1 MKELYI
7 NNSELYVFDDVSG
20 LELGKESIDENDETV
35 FTKQKYIGN
44 FMPLV
49 DALVDMYED
58 GVPEQYAKITLN
70 FADGSESESM
80 TVPLKGLEKIDWS
93 NDINLRCILN
103 PDVGKVSDHIAN
115 VIRLQC
121 AKAPVEKMTIINRI
135 GTHLVEQIPVFCVGN
150 RLIWPEG
157 IAEKPS
163 VKWSPLPNIK
173 LAIDPNY
180 TEEAAVTGM
189 MRIVNLSPE
198 AGTIIFSQN
207 LLYVMREA
215 FVAAGINPRVI
226 VYIFGKTGVKK
237 TTYSGFQTQLYN
249 RDEPLEPLIRLNA
262 TIAAAINLLYEKS
275 ECVVVFDDL
284 FPAQD
289 RGIHRQ
295 QEKTLLELTRV
306 IGDGIEPARM
316 RGWKVAKEPPRCGV
330 LFTGEYYV
338 GSGSD
343 AARLLPVNI
352 ATPIDNDKLTG
363 CQNEPL
369 MLSTFFNY
377 YISWYITHFD
387 DIVTL
392 IKEWGAA
399 YRSTKTNIHAR
410 LQETQF
416 CLEAAF
422 KLFLTYCGDK
432 GFVSHEATVQRYE
445 SFYQQLRAIVRNQNN
460 RVSKAANVLDTA
472 HSKAD
477 YLALIRSLYQNARF
491 NLSNSVKHFNRDEH
505 DGVIHNDCLY
515 LRREKLMSR
524 LKSFDPSFDFENV
537 LKCLKEQQ
545 ALKLGKGNSSSR
557 KLHGGGRGLNFY
569 AIRLE
574 KLR

>member
-1 MKELYI
+1 MEVLHFNKTQ
-7 NNSELYVFDDVSG
+7 LYVFDVISG
-20 LELGKESIDENDETV
+20 LEFGKESIDENDEAV

-49 DALVDMYED
+49 DALVEMYED
-58 GVPEQYAKITLN
+58 GISKQYTRITLT
-70 FADGSESESM
+70 FADGTKSETV

-103 PDVGKVSDHIAN
+103 PDVGKVSEHIAN

-121 AKAPVEKMTIINRI
+121 AKAQVEKMTIINSL
-135 GTHLVEQIPVFCVGN
+135 GTHFVEQIPVFCTGN

-157 IAEKPS
+157 IVDKPS
-163 VKWSPLPNIK
+163 VKWSPLPNMK
-173 LAIDPNY
+173 LAINPDCPE
-180 TEEAAVTGM
+180 EEAVSGM
-189 MRIVNLSPE
+189 MRIGNLSPE

-215 FVAAGINPRVI
+215 FVAAGTTPRAI
-226 VYIFGKTGVKK
+226 VYLHRKTGVKK
-237 TTYSGFQTQLYN
+237 TTYSSFQTQLYN
-249 RDEPLEPLIRLNA
+249 RDEPLEPLTRLNA
-262 TIAAAINLLYEKS
+262 TIAAAVNLLYEKRG
-275 ECVVVFDDL
+275 CIVVFDDL

-289 RGIHRQ
+289 HEIHRQ

-316 RGWKVAKEPPRCGV
+316 RGWKVAKEPPRCGI
-330 LFTGEYYV
+330 LFTGEYYI

-352 ATPIDNDKLTG
+352 TTPIDNDKLTA

-369 MLSTFFNY
+369 MLSTFYNY
-377 YISWYITHFD
+377 FITWYITHFD
-387 DIVTL
+387 DIVNL
-392 IKEWGAA
+392 LKEWIEV
-399 YRSTKTNIHAR
+399 YRSTKTDIHAR

-432 GFVSHEATVQRYE
+432 GFVSHEATVERYN
-445 SFYQQLRAIVRNQNN
+445 SFYQQLRAIVRDQND
-460 RVSKAANVLDTA
+460 RVSKATNVMETVRN
-472 HSKAD
+472 KID
-477 YLALIRSLYQNARF
+477 YLALIRSLYHDKLF
-491 NLSNSVKHFNRDEH
+491 NLSNSVKNFNRDEH
-505 DGVIHNDCLY
+505 DGVIHDDCLF
-515 LRREKLMSR
+515 LRREKLMAK
-524 LKSFDPSFDFENV
+524 LKNSNPPSDFENV

-545 ALKLGKGNSSSR
+545 ALKPGKGGSSSR

-569 AIRLE
+569 AIRLG